1 MMSKMKTKNKE
12 QIKKQTKAEDV
23 ISKQS
28 LQYTQELLGSLNVV
42 DKTVINIT

>member
-1 MMSKMKTKNKE
+1 MVSKIKTKNKE
-12 QIKKQTKAEDV
+12 QIKNQTKAEDF